1 MMVTYEK
8 EFYKMVLSSDYR
20 MLFDRCKDIIRHRIP
35 SNQAADILNS
45 VNEQQSTLDEF
56 FAASNGDTDSFE
68 RHEILHAVRLSA
80 FFAGVFS
87 FFPSGE
93 TEKLNYEATWYHV
106 HTFLFGA
113 LDESP
118 ANSIGVDLLSAIE
131 VVRGEICEAYRL
143 IPFHRDFNQIPA
155 ECSLFFEALDIAA
168 ELLSKHL
175 QIQTAI
181 RSSDQG
187 QEGSHTFR
195 SKYSGAAERYPID
208 IRTGVKNDIRR
219 YFPGTLIQI
228 PDRIIQAI
236 RSTYSENI
244 EQLVPEDNCLLS
256 GLLQSIPSLAF
267 ALRAGDFYPEK
278 FLDEKLSFARTD
290 TPSWGYAWT
299 VSLSRMF
306 FSSDGQPNEIAQ
318 RVLRSQTLGPFE
330 LIDGILDSMSRPWGH
345 MNQIQFFQKLK
356 SASPAWADGTIS
368 KEEILSRI
376 KEQSRIAQ
384 SIDPSF
390 ARQQLGLYL
399 DDSNKVRV
407 IQLAAWSLSS
417 LSDSNTESQEYRLA
431 RGNIVQEIGPIL
443 REQIDEFEWLIE
455 TGVPESEFQKFLER
469 NPFILTSLDSYSHA
483 EPHVVL
489 HEDDGRKLIPDF
501 FLEFADRRDSDILEL
516 KLPDVTV
523 DVRVTARDR
532 LSSKVHA
539 SVAQLRT
546 YRDWF
551 KSESN
556 RLKFIQATGMKCFM
570 PRAIIVIGR
579 SGDFKSDIDRISL
592 EETLPDWVSL
602 RTYDDLLKSA
612 RSWESNLCLSG

>member
-1 MMVTYEK
+1 MI
-8 EFYKMVLSSDYR
+8 LSSAYKK
-20 MLFDRCKDIIRHRIP
+20 LFNRCKDIVRQRI
-35 SNQAADILNS
+35 SANQADDILGS
-45 VNEQQSTLDEF
+45 VDEQQSMLDEF
-56 FAASNGDTDSFE
+56 FAASIRDTDSFE
-68 RHEILHAVRLSA
+68 HLEIFHAIRLSA

-87 FFPSGE
+87 FLPSDE
-93 TEKLNYEATWYHV
+93 TKSPNYEATWYHV
-106 HTFLFGA
+106 HTFLFDT
-113 LDESP
+113 LDGSP
-118 ANSIGVDLLSAIE
+118 ANSISMDLLSTIE
-131 VVRGEICEAYRL
+131 VMRGEICEVYRL
-143 IPFHRDFNQIPA
+143 IPFHRDFNRIPD
-155 ECSLFFEALDIAA
+155 ECSLFFDALDIAS

-175 QIQTAI
+175 QIQMTI
-181 RSSDQG
+181 RPSDQSR
-187 QEGSHTFR
+187 EDFHTFR
-195 SKYSGAAERYPID
+195 SKYSGATERYPID
-208 IRTGVKNDIRR
+208 IRTCVSNDIRR
-219 YFPGTLIQI
+219 YFPGTPIQV

-236 RSTYSENI
+236 RGTYLESI
-244 EQLVPEDNCLLS
+244 EQLVPEDNYLLS
-256 GLLQSIPSLAF
+256 GLLCSIPSLAF
-267 ALRAGDFYPEK
+267 ALRASDFYPEK
-278 FLDEKLSFARTD
+278 FLDEKASFSRTD

-318 RVLRSQTLGPFE
+318 RVLRSRTLGPFE

-356 SASPAWADGTIS
+356 SASPAWANGAIS
-368 KEEILSRI
+368 KDEVLNRI

-384 SIDPSF
+384 TIDPSF
-390 ARQQLGLYL
+390 ARQQLGLYV
-399 DDSNKVRV
+399 DDSDKVRV

-455 TGVPESEFQKFLER
+455 KEVPESEFQEFLER
-469 NPFILTSLDSYSHA
+469 NPFILTSLGSYSRA
-483 EPHVVL
+483 EPHVIL
-489 HEDDGRKLIPDF
+489 HEDAGRKLIPDF

-523 DVRVTARDR
+523 DVRVTSRNR

-539 SVAQLRT
+539 AVAQLRT

-579 SGDFKSDIDRISL
+579 SSDFKSDIDRINL
-592 EETLPDWVSL
+592 EETLPNWASL

-612 RSWESNLCLSG
+612 RNWESNLRLSG